1 MYTVF
6 INDHLIKCTDLEEN
20 LQQDIN
26 QIELHQPSL
35 NKITEFIEMALKETK
50 QTYALILR
58 GWDSKKLIPLLKDY
72 YQFIIAAGGI
82 VEFENKFLLIHRL
95 KKWDLPKGKM
105 EIGEDPQ
112 MCALRE
118 VEEECNV
125 TNLSIQSLLP
135 SSFHIYKDR
144 EGDVVLKETVW
155 FSMQAKDEGSPK
167 PQTEEGIET
176 VRWMNKEEIK
186 SLIPHTYA
194 SLRPLFYEI
203 SS

>member
-105 EIGEDPQ
+105 EVGEDPQ
-112 MCALRE
+112 TCALRE

-125 TNLSIQSLLP
+125 SELTVLSSLP
-135 SSFHIYKDR
+135 STFHIYKDR
-144 EGDVVLKETVW
+144 KGNIVLKETMW
-155 FSMQAKDEGSPK
+155 FSMQSKSKGKPK
-167 PQTEEGIET
+167 PQREEGIEE
-176 VRWMNKEEIK
+176 VKWMNKEEVK
-186 SLIPHTYA
+186 SLIPQTYA
-194 SLRPLFYEI
+194 SLKPLFYEI
-203 SS
+203 SQ